1 MLFAR
6 PLRVFGRDFRR
17 FVLLS
22 GVIRGVCLFC
32 CICVVCVIF
41 AWSFECYVRIFH
53 NFSRLLACPLHYVCT
68 HACHLSNQE
77 PFRLLPPQV
86 WYRLMPQRTCERPVL
101 SPHLGP
107 LCLGLFNLSLQG
119 HQLGLK
125 PALRSGEV
133 RSVERW
139 EGAGREEV
147 KFPLFPLTLF
157 GMSFGSPVAG
167 KHTKPPAIPSGDCCS
182 VQVHCSLLQATGC
195 GNGLALRSDGGSNS
209 SYVYTH

>member
-6 PLRVFGRDFRR
+6 PLGVIGRDFRR
-17 FVLLS
+17 FVSLS
-22 GVIRGVCLFC
+22 GVIHGVCLFC
-32 CICVVCVIF
+32 CICVVCVTL
-41 AWSFECYVRIFH
+41 AWSFECYVRMLH

-68 HACHLSNQE
+68 HACHLRNQE

-86 WYRLMPQRTCERPVL
+86 WYRLMPQRTCECPVL

-139 EGAGREEV
+139 EAAGREV
-147 KFPLFPLTLF
+147 KSPLFPLTLF
-157 GMSFGSPVAG
+157 GNVLWESCGW
-167 KHTKPPAIPSGDCCS
+167 KTHKWPAIPSGDCCS
-182 VQVHCSLLQATGC
+182 VQVHCPLLQATGC
-195 GNGLALRSDGGSNS
+195 GNGLALRSDCGSNS